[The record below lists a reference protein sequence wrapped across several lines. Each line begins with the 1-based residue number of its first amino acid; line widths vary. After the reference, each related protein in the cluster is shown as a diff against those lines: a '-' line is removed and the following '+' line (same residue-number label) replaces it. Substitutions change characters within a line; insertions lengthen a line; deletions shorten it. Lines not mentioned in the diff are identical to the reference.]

1 MTTDTCPTSDVQ
13 LRRMDEGYFIRIP
26 PAHYAAME
34 EYDLALPEDTLI
46 TSLFQLGISD
56 VIYYANAPAILVALR
71 YNIRNDTRPIREQ
84 IQEAAAIKHTI
95 DEYIDD
101 ALHLWWEHELIA
113 KGDFE

>member
-13 LRRMDEGYFIRIP
+13 LRRTDEGYLIHIP

-46 TSLFQLGISD
+46 TNLFQLGISD
-56 VIYYANAPAILVALR
+56 VSYYENASAIVVTLR
-71 YNIRNDTRPIREQ
+71 YTVRNDTRPIREQ

-95 DEYIDD
+95 DQYIDD
-101 ALHLWWEHELIA
+101 ALHLRWEHDLIA
-113 KGDFE
+113 EGDFE